1 MIILNLIR
9 VSHVSFDSFRYIHI
23 FFYLTISTQCIT
35 NIYFIAN
42 FCVFRYSDA
51 IKTKNSR
58 FCSTIG
64 LVLKANKRYSQQIV
78 KAFHV
83 SQATL
88 DLNTLNDSDGTV
100 QVWLNTDD
108 TDHLIAN
115 VSKQTSHVQ
124 LDLAFTEGE
133 TVSFY
138 SKGNGTVHLSGY
150 LIPDNNDFDDL
161 PFDAEEE
168 EEERFVI
175 RLWQFF

>member
-1 MIILNLIR
+1 MHHEYSFYRAFLC
-9 VSHVSFDSFRYIHI
+9 VSFFGWK
-23 FFYLTISTQCIT
+23 
-35 NIYFIAN
+35 N
-42 FCVFRYSDA
+42 
-51 IKTKNSR
+51 KNSR
-58 FCSTIG
+58 LHPKIG

-88 DLNTLNDSDGTV
+88 DLNTLNDSDSSV

-115 VSKQTSHVQ
+115 VSRQASHVQ

-138 SKGNGTVHLSGY
+138 SKGHGTVHLSGY
-150 LIPDNNDFDDL
+150 LIPDHDEFEDLGFDGE
-161 PFDAEEE
+161 EEE
-168 EEERFVI
+168 EEERFV
-175 RLWQFF
+175 